1 MAIGQVVAVQR
12 HDTIGRILRKS
23 STASTIRAPRG
34 LTMARIDYSQ
44 VCFVIMPFGTKKV
57 GDKDVD
63 FDFIFKHVF
72 EPAVNATPL
81 GEAGGPSLV
90 AKRTDQDFFAGDI
103 SQEMFEYLEYS
114 RFALADISG
123 LNPNV
128 FYELGVRHRAHDA
141 GTAVFRQ
148 VGLPIPFDINTIK
161 AFDYE
166 YQPVENAAKSRELI
180 TRVLTDSLQYN
191 RLDSPVQRALLAQR
205 ARAATQAGSS
215 LDDLLREAE
224 NAIRSQRWE
233 DAIKA
238 YRQATLVDPG
248 NCSLRLRL
256 GLFLKDRGR
265 WDEALAEFDAAVKA
279 EKDYADGWRE
289 KGIAEN
295 KLYIK
300 RERPAGAATGEE
312 SLRQA
317 VTLNA
322 ADYDGWAS
330 LGGVIKRQADD
341 LDKTGHPDQAVAEY
355 KRAYDIYRK
364 ATDVSEGNSYPLLN
378 EMKLAGRI
386 DGKVPNDIRIKLR
399 LPKAERFLKAQV
411 ADQPPSNAPWSFF
424 DLSEVKLYSG
434 DAEGFINVLTD
445 GLTYCTDY
453 WQPETHLN
461 SLLLLKAGGVSLPGL
476 DDGIALLR
484 EATAEL
490 KKSAEART

>member
-1 MAIGQVVAVQR
+1 MMAN
-12 HDTIGRILRKS
+12 
-23 STASTIRAPRG
+23 
-34 LTMARIDYSQ
+34 IDYSQ

-57 GDKDVD
+57 GDKEVD
-63 FDFIFKHVF
+63 FNFIFKEVF

-81 GEAGGPSLV
+81 DEPGGRTLV
-90 AKRTDQDFFAGDI
+90 AKRTDKDFFAGDI

-166 YQPVENAAKSRELI
+166 YQPLENAVKSRELI
-180 TRVLTDSLQYN
+180 TRVLTDSLMYN
-191 RLDSPVQRALLAQR
+191 RLDSPVQKALLAQR
-205 ARAATQAGSS
+205 ARAATPAGRS
-215 LDDLLREAE
+215 LDELLRAAE
-224 NAIRSQRWE
+224 NAIRQQQWAK
-233 DAIKA
+233 AIDV
-238 YRQATLVDPG
+238 YREATRVDPG
-248 NCSLRLRL
+248 NCRLRLRL
-256 GLFLKDRGR
+256 GLFLKDRGQ
-265 WDEALAEFDAAVKA
+265 WDDALAEFDAAVKA
-279 EKDYADGWRE
+279 DDKYADGWRE

-295 KLYIK
+295 KLFIK
-300 RERPAGAATGEE
+300 RGRPAGAPNGED
-312 SLRQA
+312 SLRKA
-317 VTLNA
+317 VSLNT

-330 LGGVIKRQADD
+330 LGGVIKREADN
-341 LDKTGHPDQAVAEY
+341 LDKTGQPEKAIAEY

-364 ATDVSEGNSYPLLN
+364 ATDVAEGNSYPLLN
-378 EMKLAGRI
+378 EIKLAGRI
-386 DGKVPNDIRIKLR
+386 DGKVPTDIRIKLR

-434 DAEGFINVLTD
+434 DAAGFLDVLTS

-476 DDGIALLR
+476 DDGIELLR

-490 KKSAEART
+490 KKSAEARA